1 MKRAPKYLRE
11 AQAEWLSIAEK
22 QLLI

>member
-11 AQAEWLSIAEK
+11 AQAEWLSVAER
-22 QLLI
+22 QLLN